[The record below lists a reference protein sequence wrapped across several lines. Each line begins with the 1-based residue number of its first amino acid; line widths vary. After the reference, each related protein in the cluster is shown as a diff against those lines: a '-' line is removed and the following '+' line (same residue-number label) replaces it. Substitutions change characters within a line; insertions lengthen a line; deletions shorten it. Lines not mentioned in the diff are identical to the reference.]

1 MTELYLVRHGDAV
14 RSLDEMRPLS
24 AQGYR
29 DAIAVA
35 ESLEHIAF
43 DGIYSSPYVR
53 ARQTVEP
60 LAARLGLPIQ
70 EIWDLRERTL
80 IASAVQDFREAVRA
94 TWEDFGFAHPGGETN
109 AEAQRRGAAVCR
121 DLIAR
126 HAGGRAL
133 VATHGSLITLMLN
146 SFDPTVGFDFWTRI
160 SVPDVYVL
168 SVDSHDDRPSIRR
181 AWPGC

>member
-14 RSLDEMRPLS
+14 WSLDEMRPLS
-24 AQGYR
+24 AQGFR

-43 DGIYSSPYVR
+43 DGIYSSPYAR

-60 LAARLGLPIQ
+60 LAARQSVPIQ

-80 IASAVQDFREAVRA
+80 IAGAVQDFREAVRA
-94 TWEDFGFAHPGGETN
+94 TWEDFEFAHPGGETN
-109 AEAQRRGAAVCR
+109 AEAQRRGTAVCR
-121 DLIAR
+121 DLIAT
-126 HAGGRAL
+126 HTGRRVV
-133 VATHGSLITLMLN
+133 VATHGSLIALMLN
-146 SFDPTVGFDFWTRI
+146 SFDATVGFDYWTRI

-168 SVDSHDDRPSIRR
+168 SVGSHDDRPSIRR
-181 AWPGC
+181 VWTGC